1 MEEIV
6 KRIIIEQSLII
17 GESLSREMA
26 IDTGV
31 VKFNS
36 NKIDDITIT
45 SKDPNEAVEK
55 LVNSYRNLFG
65 QASVEVCMNV
75 IRRFPQGNGQQA
87 ASQPV

>member
-45 SKDPNEAVEK
+45 SQDPNEAVEK

-75 IRRFPQGNGQQA
+75 IRKFPQNNGQQA
-87 ASQPV
+87 APQSV